1 MIVSFDSHIRLV
13 VDAEQKFPP
22 FTNQSQNGFF
32 TRKMRFVWKL
42 RNGEEEQGLD
52 QDNEEDILAH
62 LERLCTQSSKV
73 YDSYP
78 KSGKGFFDTA
88 FYPLDTKRVP
98 ANILAFGRSSF
109 NPRAK
114 RTGLL
119 PLQKCFQLTMR
130 NSFISYDNRFDKSKE
145 R

>member
-1 MIVSFDSHIRLV
+1 MES
-13 VDAEQKFPP
+13 
-22 FTNQSQNGFF
+22 
-32 TRKMRFVWKL
+32 
-42 RNGEEEQGLD
+42 NGEEEQGLD
-52 QDNEEDILAH
+52 QDDEEDILAH
-62 LERLCTQSSKV
+62 LERICNQSSKV

-88 FYPLDTKRVP
+88 FYQLDTNRVA

-119 PLQKCFQLTMR
+119 PLQKCFQWTM
-130 NSFISYDNRFDKSKE
+130 
-145 R
+145 